1 MRLEGGIKMTFEM
14 MKIKRELESDAL
26 KPVSK
31 SANNMLVIALK
42 AESMGE
48 LEKAETYLN
57 KAIKA
62 E

>member
-1 MRLEGGIKMTFEM
+1 MAFEM
-14 MKIKRELESDAL
+14 IRVKRELESDAL
-26 KPVSK
+26 NPVSK

>member
-1 MRLEGGIKMTFEM
+1 MTFEM

-57 KAIKA
+57 KEIKA

>member
-1 MRLEGGIKMTFEM
+1 MAFEM
-14 MKIKRELESDAL
+14 MRVKHELENDAL

-42 AESMGE
+42 AEDVGE

>member
-1 MRLEGGIKMTFEM
+1 MAREFMEQAFEM
-14 MKIKRELESDAL
+14 IRVKRELESDAL
-26 KPVSK
+26 NPVSK

>member
-1 MRLEGGIKMTFEM
+1 MAMEQAFEM
-14 MKIKRELESDAL
+14 MRVKRELESDAL

-48 LEKAETYLN
+48 LEKADTYLN

>member
-1 MRLEGGIKMTFEM
+1 MAMEQAFEM
-14 MKIKRELESDAL
+14 MRVKRELESDAL
-26 KPVSK
+26 NPVSK

>member
-1 MRLEGGIKMTFEM
+1 MAMEQAFEM
-14 MKIKRELESDAL
+14 MRVKRELESDAL